1 MIWFLAAL
9 GVVFGVLLVAFWDI
23 DSGKIDGS
31 DGA

>member
-9 GVVFGVLLVAFWDI
+9 GIVFGVLTVVFWDI
-23 DSGKIDGS
+23 DAGKIDGS